1 MRVIEYMKALQPRRM
16 IWFLVF
22 AIGGISLSGVF
33 GYIIG
38 HAAGSGTAAGTTIGV
53 LAALLVVLFIS
64 GLTAWDKERV
74 RNVDKWPRL
83 NPPQR
88 VAMADALKPFFPEPE
103 IVVYTDGDEP
113 AEFAV
118 DLCDVLGRAT
128 NGLATFEARQYSYPL
143 ASGLRI
149 DAPTDDTRA
158 FLIKSVLEKY
168 AGIAAHLERRS
179 KVGFQIFIGKRA

>member
-1 MRVIEYMKALQPRRM
+1 MPVIEYMKALQPRRM

-33 GYIIG
+33 GYVIG
-38 HAAGSGTAAGTTIGV
+38 QAAGAGTAASATIGV

-64 GLTAWDKERV
+64 GLTAWDKERIKNID
-74 RNVDKWPRL
+74 RWPRL
-83 NPPQR
+83 SPAQR
-88 VAMADALKPFFPEPE
+88 VAMADALKPFFPEPQ

-118 DLCDVLGRAT
+118 DVCDVLGRAS
-128 NGLATFEARQYSYPL
+128 NGLGNFEPEQYSYPL

-149 DAPTDDTRA
+149 DAPTDDARA
-158 FLIKSVLEKY
+158 PLIKSVLERY
-168 AGIAAHLERRS
+168 AGITAHVERRS
-179 KVGFQIFIGKRA
+179 RVGFQIFIGKRA